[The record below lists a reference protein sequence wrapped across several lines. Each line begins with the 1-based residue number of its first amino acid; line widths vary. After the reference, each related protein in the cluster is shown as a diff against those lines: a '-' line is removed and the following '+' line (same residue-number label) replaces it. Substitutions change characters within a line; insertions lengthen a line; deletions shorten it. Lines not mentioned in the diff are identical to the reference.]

1 MGWVKVQVSQPQRR
15 IRTMSS
21 SRGSTLNR
29 EETDLDSE
37 FSELLSAQRPYQVVV
52 WNDPVNLMTYV
63 SWVFRSYFG
72 HSEARAKELMLQVH
86 HEGRAVV
93 SHGPREKAE
102 QDVTA
107 MHQFGLQ
114 ATLEEAE

>member
-1 MGWVKVQVSQPQRR
+1 
-15 IRTMSS
+15 MSS
-21 SRGSTLNR
+21 AQGSTLSR
-29 EETDLDSE
+29 EETDLDPE
-37 FSELLSAQRPYQVVV
+37 FSQLLSAARPYQVVV

-72 HSEARAKELMLQVH
+72 HSKARAEQLMMQVH
-86 HEGRAVV
+86 QEGRAVV

-107 MHQFGLQ
+107 MHQYGLQ
-114 ATLEEAE
+114 ATLEEVE